1 MKETCIEANIPWVED
16 PSNQSMDHKRNVV
29 RFSLDKFNK
38 KYHVEGKEEYEPL
51 TTEGLS
57 RFMSHMEYHK
67 NCVNSEGNLKKKIC
81 IYNKELPYLIKL
93 NHFIFFFM

>member
-1 MKETCIEANIPWVED
+1 MKETCIKANIPWVED

-29 RFSLDKFNK
+29 RFSLDNFNK
-38 KYHVEGKEEYEPL
+38 RYHVEGKVEYEPL

-67 NCVNSEGNLKKKIC
+67 NCVNSEGIWKKIC
-81 IYNKELPYLIKL
+81 IKQDLFYLI
-93 NHFIFFFM
+93 NQFFFFISQ

>member
-1 MKETCIEANIPWVED
+1 MKETCIKANIPWVED

-38 KYHVEGKEEYEPL
+38 RYHVEGKEEYEPL

-67 NCVNSEGNLKKKIC
+67 NCVNSEGIWKKIC
-81 IYNKELPYLIKL
+81 INKIYLI
-93 NHFIFFFM
+93 N